1 MTGGE
6 GGGEVDRLVSWLT
19 AHIWSTCWLTAHIW
33 SMYCI
38 VLLFLPLC
46 GVLPPPTHMVNTVT
60 CWLCVGQHTQPD
72 SGDYVIRYQ

>member
-46 GVLPPPTHMVNTVT
+46 GVLPPPHTH
-60 CWLCVGQHTQPD
+60 GQHSAMLAMCWPTHTT
-72 SGDYVIRYQ
+72 